1 MPKRRS
7 STEVY
12 AVGVIR
18 DSAFVFA
25 RGYGLTILEYDVPI
39 SQKSPFYIGSMSKQS
54 TTAAVALLVQQRKN
68 RTED

>member
-25 RGYGLTILEYDVPI
+25 RGYGLTILEYGVPI

-54 TTAAVALLVQQRKN
+54 T
-68 RTED
+68 